1 MLPQAPKIREWY
13 QNIDKILLDF
23 LSLQTYSSRK
33 PCTFYTQITVSGII
47 ILISRY
53 QMLNMMTTCYLET
66 SFFFLDLFTGGGKV
80 VPFLFGFLPYRFVD
94 SAGSDS
100 LWSPCRV
107 IFAFILML
115 IKRRAPVIWQLLY
128 PKRRVELSFV
138 MNKKHAKLQSSPCC
152 CFLMHIWATGF
163 PQASSC

>member
-47 ILISRY
+47 ILILRY

-80 VPFLFGFLPYRFVD
+80 VPFLLGFLRYRFVDSTGSD

-100 LWSPCRV
+100 LWSPCGV

-115 IKRRAPVIWQLLY
+115 IKRGAPVIRQLLY
-128 PKRRVELSFV
+128 VKRRMELSFV
-138 MNKKHAKLQSSPCC
+138 MNKSLKSDQ
-152 CFLMHIWATGF
+152 
-163 PQASSC
+163 

>member
-1 MLPQAPKIREWY
+1 MSDRWSIFLASKPTLP
-13 QNIDKILLDF
+13 
-23 LSLQTYSSRK
+23 TRK